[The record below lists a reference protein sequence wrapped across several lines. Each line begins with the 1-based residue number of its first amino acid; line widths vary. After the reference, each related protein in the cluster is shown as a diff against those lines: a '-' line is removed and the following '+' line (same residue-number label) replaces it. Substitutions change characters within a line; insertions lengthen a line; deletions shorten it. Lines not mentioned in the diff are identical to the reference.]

1 MKDKALKITQL
12 VIGCIAAVVAVFY
25 LVVSIMNLTNLSG
38 NNEAKLNVYIVISAL
53 IGLLGVTC
61 FVFVSLFTIKGY
73 IKDFVAKKW
82 AIYGLI
88 GMLCVE
94 VVSTFIGMCFW
105 GFDSALGWIV
115 TVFGIGGVVVLLLS
129 QTGKF
134 DEMVVTVLELVGSA
148 IAFVI
153 SIMLLANAGNIVIA
167 LDLFLMFFSMAVGV
181 YLLLELIFDQEVKPA
196 TKEE

>member
-25 LVVSIMNLTNLSG
+25 LVVSILNLTSLSG
-38 NNEAKLNVYIVISAL
+38 DNTATGNVYIVITSL
-53 IGLLGVTC
+53 IGLLGVAC

-94 VVSTFIGMCFW
+94 VLSTFIGMCFW
-105 GFDSALGWIV
+105 GFGSALGWIV
-115 TVFGIGGVVVLLLS
+115 TVFGIGGIVVLVLTL
-129 QTGKF
+129 TGKY
-134 DEMVVTVLELVGSA
+134 DEMVVTVLELVGCA
-148 IAFVI
+148 ISFVI
-153 SIMLLANAGNIVIA
+153 SIMLLANARNVGIA

-181 YLLLELIFDQEVKPA
+181 YLILELIFDQEVKPA
-196 TKEE
+196 AKEE